1 MRPQPDTLRRQE
13 NVSMSND
20 EIAPPPGWHSLLEG
34 RVGAEVSALMLQLPM
49 LRMTQPKG
57 SGPVMVLPG
66 FMTDDSSTWLLR
78 RFLAGLGYSV
88 APWEM
93 GLNRGPMMAYL
104 PVLIERLHSWRR
116 ETGERP
122 SLVGWSR
129 GGTLSREIAREEP
142 DLIRSVVTLGSPV
155 RGGVGGTSIGRLVS
169 AQTGLTPVQIS
180 ALLRQRQRTPIRTPI
195 TAIYSKT
202 DGVVAWQA
210 CVDDMNPDVTHHV
223 VESSHMGL
231 GFNAS
236 VYRLVAKA
244 LAAHHR

>member
-1 MRPQPDTLRRQE
+1 
-13 NVSMSND
+13 MSND

-34 RVGAEVSALMLQLPM
+34 RIGAEISALMLQLPM
-49 LRMTQPKG
+49 LRMTLPRG

-66 FMTDDSSTWLLR
+66 FMTDDTSTWLLR
-78 RFLAGLGYSV
+78 RFLTGQGYSV
-88 APWEM
+88 AAWEM

-104 PVLIERLHSWRR
+104 PPLIERLEAWHDR
-116 ETGERP
+116 TGEKP

-129 GGTLSREIAREEP
+129 GGTLSREIAREKPE
-142 DLIRSVVTLGSPV
+142 LIRSVVTLGSPV
-155 RGGVGGTSIGRLVS
+155 RGGVGGTSIGRLVT
-169 AQTGLTPVQIS
+169 AQTGLTPAQIN
-180 ALLRQRQRTPIRTPI
+180 LMLRQRQRKPIRTPI

-210 CVDDMNPDVTHHV
+210 CVDEQNPNVTHRV

-236 VYRLVAKA
+236 VYRLVSQA
-244 LAAHHR
+244 LAEHHG

>member
-1 MRPQPDTLRRQE
+1 
-13 NVSMSND
+13 MSND

-34 RVGAEVSALMLQLPM
+34 RVGAEASALMLQLPM
-49 LRMTQPKG
+49 LRMTLPKG
-57 SGPVMVLPG
+57 TGPVMVLPG

-78 RFLAGLGYSV
+78 RFLGSLGYTV
-88 APWEM
+88 AAWEM

-104 PVLIERLHSWRR
+104 PTLIERLSAWRR
-116 ETGERP
+116 ETGEKP

-129 GGTLSREIAREEP
+129 GGTLSREIAREQP

-155 RGGVGGTSIGRLVS
+155 RGGVGGTSIGRLV
-169 AQTGLTPVQIS
+169 AQQTGLTPAQINS
-180 ALLRQRQRTPIRTPI
+180 LLRQRQQTPIRTPI

-210 CVDDMNPDVTHHV
+210 CVDDVNPNVTHQV
-223 VESSHMGL
+223 VQSSHMGL

-244 LAAHHR
+244 LAGYHG